1 MAILE
6 NRVRTKNNLIELSK
20 FTLFFIKKSLVSTLI
35 LLSCFLLYFSYPKH
49 IATLALDS
57 IGKTLSLGTI
67 VYEQSINSLKSLYS
81 MASYF
86 QDLEAENLKLRFEIA
101 SLSRTQELA
110 SSLKAENTALKEML
124 NVPAAIETKFVTAK
138 IVGTMISPFTNY
150 AIIQAGE
157 KENVKLNDVIRGNK
171 GLIGRVTEVGNNYST
186 IMLINDH
193 NSRIPVITENTKTR
207 GILTKQDNN
216 LKIILRDIIDELF
229 DKGEY
234 ISFDYIS
241 HKLLAYLACR
251 SAVKAGDYLTQEQCQ
266 ELIIKLKQTRNPYT
280 CPHGRPTQ
288 VEVAINYFHTLFK
301 RK

>member
-216 LKIILRDIIDELF
+216 LKIIYLPENHDAQPGEAILTSGDGKIFPRGIPVATITRVTEKEAFVEMLDDLNKIDFVIVTSSNE
-229 DKGEY
+229 
-234 ISFDYIS
+234 
-241 HKLLAYLACR
+241 
-251 SAVKAGDYLTQEQCQ
+251 
-266 ELIIKLKQTRNPYT
+266 
-280 CPHGRPTQ
+280 
-288 VEVAINYFHTLFK
+288 
-301 RK
+301 

>member
-20 FTLFFIKKSLVSTLI
+20 FTLFFIKKSLVSALI

-216 LKIILRDIIDELF
+216 LKIIYLPENHDAQPGEAILTSGDGKIFPRGIPVATITRVTEKEAFVEMLDDLNKIDFVIVTSSNE
-229 DKGEY
+229 
-234 ISFDYIS
+234 
-241 HKLLAYLACR
+241 
-251 SAVKAGDYLTQEQCQ
+251 
-266 ELIIKLKQTRNPYT
+266 
-280 CPHGRPTQ
+280 
-288 VEVAINYFHTLFK
+288 
-301 RK
+301 